1 MNKDYTRR
9 DEIEV
14 VIKEMADQ
22 VGTRL
27 RRSGVKTECVSLWIG
42 YSMGYIDNE
51 NPDKRGFHQQI
62 KIPLTNA
69 SKQMA
74 EALLIIFDRHYKRQD
89 VRNIGINCSKLT
101 FTNTLQLD
109 LFQEPEE
116 QINDFKVDFVVDT
129 IRKKYGF
136 KSIVHAHS
144 YMPGSRAIVRSTL
157 VGGHAG
163 GMSGIESDQHGQT
176 N

>member
-1 MNKDYTRR
+1 MNRDYTRR

-27 RRSGVKTECVSLWIG
+27 RRAGAKTECVSLWIG
-42 YSMGYIDNE
+42 YSMGYIDPNYPE
-51 NPDKRGFHQQI
+51 TRGFHQQM
-62 KIPLTNA
+62 KLPLTNA
-69 SKQMA
+69 SKELT
-74 EALLIIFDRHYKRQD
+74 EALLILFDRHYHFQD
-89 VRNIGINCSKLT
+89 VRNIGVNCSKLS
-101 FTNTLQLD
+101 FTNALQLN

-116 QINDFKVDFVVDT
+116 QLNNFKLDFVVDT

-144 YMPGSRAIVRSTL
+144 YTPGSRAIARSTL

-163 GMSGIESDQHGQT
+163 GQSGIESDPHG
-176 N
+176 